1 MRKNNNDE
9 RFKSKNMNYKMFL
22 KKVLSIVMTPHT
34 KIIEVKF
41 MIHTKYHFSKKVNL
55 QPLIFM
61 LKGKNIDIEN
71 LG

>member
-9 RFKSKNMNYKMFL
+9 RFKSKNMNYKRFL

-41 MIHTKYHFSKKVNL
+41 MIHTKYYFSKKVNL